1 MDIGVSETAAL
12 LRGKDNILI
21 LSHVH
26 PDGDTLGSATALCRA
41 LHALG
46 KHACV
51 ACEDEIP
58 AKFHYLYRGLD
69 PVDFKP
75 DFYVAVDVADKKLL
89 GEEYMQRYGERI
101 LLCID
106 HHPSNTKYAQYTLLD
121 PKAAAAC
128 ELIVRLIRA
137 LGVEMDAPM
146 ADGIYTGLTTDTGC
160 FRYANVTSYTHR
172 YAADAIDAGAHA
184 AQINRV
190 MFETMTRTYMEL
202 ERLAMEGLR
211 FFHGG
216 RCAVIVLT
224 QEMFRRSGSSEAEC
238 DAIASIP
245 RRIEGV
251 EIGITLREKK
261 NGKFKVSVRTNDAI
275 DASAVCRLLNG
286 GGHARAAGGEADG
299 PAEAAVQAVLGA
311 VDPFIQ

>member
-12 LRGKDNILI
+12 LREKDNILI

-41 LHALG
+41 LQALG
-46 KHACV
+46 KHARV
-51 ACEDEIP
+51 SCEDEI
-58 AKFHYLYRGLD
+58 ASKYDYLFRGLE

-89 GEEYMQRYGERI
+89 GEEFMQRYGERV

-121 PKAAAAC
+121 SKAAATC

-137 LGVEMDAPM
+137 LGVEMDEPM

-172 YAADAIDAGAHA
+172 YAADAIDAGANA

-190 MFETMTRTYMEL
+190 MFETITRTYMEL
-202 ERLAMEGLR
+202 ERMAMDGLR

-216 RCAVIVLT
+216 RCAVILLT
-224 QEMFRRSGSSEAEC
+224 QEMFQQSGSSEAEC
-238 DAIASIP
+238 DGIASIP

-261 NGKFKVSVRTNDAI
+261 NGKFKVSVRTNDRI
-275 DASAVCRLLNG
+275 DASAVCRLMNG
-286 GGHARAAGGEADG
+286 GGHARAAGGEVDG
-299 PAEAAVQAVLGA
+299 PAEAALQSALEAVSG
-311 VDPFIQ
+311 FMQ